1 MVTML
6 TEMEIG
12 EGETTLDLI
21 LVGVT
26 GAGGLTLGLMQG
38 GVEVVAM
45 TTLDMDMETILT
57 MEIVE
62 VDLIV
67 EAAAMAVIMA
77 MEVTI
82 MEIMAIIMVIVATTM
97 EIMAITMEI
106 VAITM
111 EIVAS
116 TMVIVTITIEIV
128 ASTVV
133 TMDSKEIDRRSSS
146 NNKNNG
152 WFSG

>member
-1 MVTML
+1 MVAIIMGRADIIMGILMTMP
-6 TEMEIG
+6 
-12 EGETTLDLI
+12 
-21 LVGVT
+21 GV
-26 GAGGLTLGLMQG
+26 GGLTLGLMQG

-67 EAAAMAVIMA
+67 EAVAMVVIMT

-97 EIMAITMEI
+97 EIMA
-106 VAITM
+106 
-111 EIVAS
+111 S
-116 TMVIVTITIEIV
+116 TMVIVTVTIEIV

-133 TMDSKEIDRRSSS
+133 TMDSKETGEHHQITKIMDGLVA
-146 NNKNNG
+146 KIMKP
-152 WFSG
+152 

>member
-1 MVTML
+1 MVAIIMGRADIIMGILMTMP
-6 TEMEIG
+6 
-12 EGETTLDLI
+12 
-21 LVGVT
+21 GV
-26 GAGGLTLGLMQG
+26 GGLTLGLMQG

-67 EAAAMAVIMA
+67 EAVAMVVIMT

-82 MEIMAIIMVIVATTM
+82 MEIVASTMVIVT
-97 EIMAITMEI
+97 ISIEI
-106 VAITM
+106 VASTVVTMDSKETGDHHQITKIMAITM

-116 TMVIVTITIEIV
+116 TMVIVT
-128 ASTVV
+128 
-133 TMDSKEIDRRSSS
+133 
-146 NNKNNG
+146 
-152 WFSG
+152 

>member
-1 MVTML
+1 MGI
-6 TEMEIG
+6 TEMEDIIM
-12 EGETTLDLI
+12 EI
-21 LVGVT
+21 LMTMT
-26 GAGGLTLGLMQG
+26 GAVELTLGLMQG

-62 VDLIV
+62 VDLIA
-67 EAAAMAVIMA
+67 EAAAMVVIMT

-97 EIMAITMEI
+97 EI

-111 EIVAS
+111 EIMAIIMAIVAT
-116 TMVIVTITIEIV
+116 TMDLKEKDPQQLTKIMDGLVAKNIIPCSRFKKKTSLITI
-128 ASTVV
+128 
-133 TMDSKEIDRRSSS
+133 MSSS
-146 NNKNNG
+146 NTI
-152 WFSG
+152 

>member
-1 MVTML
+1 
-6 TEMEIG
+6 MEIG

-38 GVEVVAM
+38 GVEMVAM

-57 MEIVE
+57 MEILE
-62 VDLIV
+62 VDLIA
-67 EAAAMAVIMA
+67 EAVAMVVIMT

-82 MEIMAIIMVIVATTM
+82 MEIMVIIMVIVATTM
-97 EIMAITMEI
+97 VLM
-106 VAITM
+106 
-111 EIVAS
+111 
-116 TMVIVTITIEIV
+116 TITIEIV
-128 ASTVV
+128 GSTVV
-133 TMDSKEIDRRSSS
+133 TMDSKETGDHHQIC
-146 NNKNNG
+146 NKNNG

>member
-1 MVTML
+1 M
-6 TEMEIG
+6 
-12 EGETTLDLI
+12 
-21 LVGVT
+21 T
-26 GAGGLTLGLMQG
+26 GAVELTLGLMQG

-62 VDLIV
+62 VDLIA
-67 EAAAMAVIMA
+67 EAAAMVIIMT

-82 MEIMAIIMVIVATTM
+82 
-97 EIMAITMEI
+97 
-106 VAITM
+106 M

-116 TMVIVTITIEIV
+116 TMVLVTITIEIV

-133 TMDSKEIDRRSSS
+133 TMDSKETGHHHQITKIMDGLVAKIMNPRSIF
-146 NNKNNG
+146 KKM
-152 WFSG
+152 

>member
-1 MVTML
+1 MVAIIMGRADIIMGILMTMP
-6 TEMEIG
+6 
-12 EGETTLDLI
+12 
-21 LVGVT
+21 GV
-26 GAGGLTLGLMQG
+26 GGLTLGLMQG

-62 VDLIV
+62 VESIA
-67 EAAAMAVIMA
+67 EAAAMAVIMT

-106 VAITM
+106 VA
-111 EIVAS
+111 S

-133 TMDSKEIDRRSSS
+133 TMDSK
-146 NNKNNG
+146 
-152 WFSG
+152 

>member
-1 MVTML
+1 M
-6 TEMEIG
+6 EDIIMEI
-12 EGETTLDLI
+12 LMI
-21 LVGVT
+21 MT
-26 GAGGLTLGLMQG
+26 GAVGLTLGLMQG
-38 GVEVVAM
+38 RVEVVAM

-62 VDLIV
+62 VDLIA
-67 EAAAMAVIMA
+67 EAAAMVVIMT

-82 MEIMAIIMVIVATTM
+82 MEILAIIMVIVATTM
-97 EIMAITMEI
+97 EIM
-106 VAITM
+106 AITM

-133 TMDSKEIDRRSSS
+133 TMDSKETGDHHQIT
-146 NNKNNG
+146 KIK
-152 WFSG
+152 